1 MRIRLRLKQQ
11 RENPDSAFMIA
22 PRGDLTREETLDIF
36 NFQTEMSLQLAR
48 SGFEGDEEEREY

>member
-11 RENPDSAFMIA
+11 RENPDSAFMIQ

-36 NFQTEMSLQLAR
+36 NFQTEMSL
-48 SGFEGDEEEREY
+48 